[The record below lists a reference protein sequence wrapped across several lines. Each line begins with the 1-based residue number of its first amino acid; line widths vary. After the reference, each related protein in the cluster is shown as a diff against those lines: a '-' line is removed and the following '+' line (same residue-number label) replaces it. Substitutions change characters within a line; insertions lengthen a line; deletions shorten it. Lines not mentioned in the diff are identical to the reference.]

1 MTPTGNVEDGSAVMP
16 MAVSPDAKHLYAV
29 IRSQP
34 YRVLSYEIDARTG
47 ILREKAAAALPIT
60 CLIFRSRNLAD
71 FFFASYG
78 GNTITSLRMDEDGLV
93 KDSQAFVT
101 GWNAHP
107 IVSDRTG
114 KYVFVSN
121 LGPGVVL
128 QYILNAET
136 GMSAEEKGYHLP
148 TAFEDC
154 VCRSNGVELSK
165 RSRSAHH

>member
-1 MTPTGNVEDGSAVMP
+1 MPYFSVEKLGR
-16 MAVSPDAKHLYAV
+16 L
-29 IRSQP
+29 
-34 YRVLSYEIDARTG
+34 
-47 ILREKAAAALPIT
+47 
-60 CLIFRSRNLAD
+60 
-71 FFFASYG
+71 FFASYG

-154 VCRSNGVELSK
+154 VYRSNGVELSK